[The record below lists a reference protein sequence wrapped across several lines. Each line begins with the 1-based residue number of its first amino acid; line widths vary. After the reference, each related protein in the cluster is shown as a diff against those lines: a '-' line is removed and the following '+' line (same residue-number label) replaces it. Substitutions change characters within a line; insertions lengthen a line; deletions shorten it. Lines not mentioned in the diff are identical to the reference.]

1 MRVKQRSDG
10 KGSLKWMQSLVA
22 TGGIDIAFVEELH
35 LQPGVTIDWRSP
47 LASDDFA
54 EYRDESFLRL
64 IGHESLAPH
73 LRRFWPQQ
81 GPQWDGLAVS
91 SDGKVILV
99 EAKAHVGE
107 LVSSCTAGQDS
118 LELINQSLQ
127 EAKVHYGAHPAAD
140 WTTGFYQ
147 YANRLAHLKFLLDNG
162 VDAHLV
168 FIYFL
173 NAWDMGRTSL
183 AEWANVLDDCYDR
196 LGLARERKDPHIHSL
211 YVNVDRE
218 KNSAAAG

>member
-1 MRVKQRSDG
+1 MRVKQRSDS

-22 TGGIDIAFVEELH
+22 TGAIDIAVAEELQ
-35 LQPGVTIDWRSP
+35 LGPGVTIEWRSP
-47 LASDDFA
+47 VASDDFA

-64 IGHESLAPH
+64 VGLERLAPN

-81 GPQWDGLAVS
+81 GPQWDGLAVA

-118 LELINQSLQ
+118 LELIHQSLQ
-127 EAKVHYGAHPAAD
+127 DAKVHYGAHPDAD

-147 YANRLAHLKFLLDNG
+147 YANRLAHLKFLLDHG

-173 NAWDMGRTSL
+173 HDRDMGRTSL
-183 AEWANVLDDCYDR
+183 AEWANVLDDCHDQ
-196 LGLARERKDPHIHSL
+196 LGLVRERKDPRVHSL
-211 YVNVDRE
+211 YVNVDRDTHPE
-218 KNSAAAG
+218 AAG